1 MENDYISRAEFRQTL
16 INTPFHPRCQTTPD
30 LLTSVQDRLNDTLE
44 LLDDFPA
51 ADVRPVWIPVTERLP
66 EEYVCVLVLSGR
78 FVSVWSLLDELWED
92 DYGFFH
98 DMCEVTHWMPLPDPP
113 EGGADG

>member
-1 MENDYISRAEFRQTL
+1 MAKLPKYICMKVSVE
-16 INTPFHPRCQTTPD
+16 D
-30 LLTSVQDRLNDTLE
+30 GLTVCLDTVE
-44 LLDDFPA
+44 PEEVA
-51 ADVRPVWIPVTERLP
+51 ADVRPVRWIPVTERLP

-78 FVSVWSLLDELWED
+78 FVSVWSLLDDFWED

-98 DMCEVTHWMPLPDPP
+98 DMCEVSHWMPLPDPP